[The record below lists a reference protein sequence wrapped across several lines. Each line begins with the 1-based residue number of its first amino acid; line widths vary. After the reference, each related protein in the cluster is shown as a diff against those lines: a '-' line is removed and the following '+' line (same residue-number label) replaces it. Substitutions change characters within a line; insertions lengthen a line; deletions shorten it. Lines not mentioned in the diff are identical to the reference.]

1 MSRLRML
8 QVWMATVVLST
19 GLVVVPGVAAGS
31 TQTFTGK
38 VSDAMCGAK
47 HMEGGLAPAP
57 CVRACVQKGAKYALV
72 VGDKVYTLDTSD
84 QAALAN
90 LSKLAWE
97 EAKVTGTA
105 NGDTISVK
113 SVTAAK
119 QEPGNGCNKGVSEQT
134 RCHALKVRR
143 PEEQQHRA
151 GAGGSSG
158 RARIAMRDL
167 GINPHVALSD

>member
-8 QVWMATVVLST
+8 QVWMATAVLST
-19 GLVVVPGVAAGS
+19 GLAVVPSMAAASS

-47 HMEGGLAPAP
+47 HKEGGLAPAA
-57 CVRACVQKGAKYALV
+57 CVRACVQKGAKYSLV
-72 VGDKVYTLDTSD
+72 VGDKVYTLSTSD
-84 QAALAN
+84 KAALDKLN
-90 LSKLAWE
+90 KLAWE

-119 QEPGNGCNKGVSEQT
+119 
-134 RCHALKVRR
+134 
-143 PEEQQHRA
+143 
-151 GAGGSSG
+151 
-158 RARIAMRDL
+158 
-167 GINPHVALSD
+167 